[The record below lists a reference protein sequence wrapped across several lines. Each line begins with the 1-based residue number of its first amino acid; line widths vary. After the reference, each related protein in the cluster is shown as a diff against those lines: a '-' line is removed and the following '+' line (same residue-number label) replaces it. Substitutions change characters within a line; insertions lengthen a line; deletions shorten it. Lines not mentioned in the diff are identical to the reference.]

1 MSYVQGVMTPEG
13 ARPAFRSVA
22 CVHAALG
29 QGAKDAGTTSS
40 LHIVEATFTR
50 ASGGSS

>member
-13 ARPAFRSVA
+13 ARPAFCSVA
-22 CVHAALG
+22 RHHAGVG
-29 QGAKDAGTTSS
+29 QAPKMAGTTSS

>member
-29 QGAKDAGTTSS
+29 QGAKDAGRTSS
-40 LHIVEATFTR
+40 LHLVEATFTR